1 MTREELYKLYLFEL
15 SLYSETVRSL
25 SEDDI
30 LKQYAGVSS
39 FNDLEWVDI
48 YDGVERVG
56 FILITTYEHCP
67 AAYDYH
73 IMETFILPKSRKK
86 GLVKN
91 TLLGFIKNH
100 PGSYGLFILNRNV
113 TAIGFWKRFLRNKEV
128 EKIVPQSGLDI
139 PSQCFEL
146 AFKTE

>member
-1 MTREELYKLYLFEL
+1 MTRQDLYKLYLFEL
-15 SLYSETVRSL
+15 SLYSPSIREM
-25 SEDDI
+25 SEVDI
-30 LKQYAGVSS
+30 VNNYNNVCNFS
-39 FNDLEWVDI
+39 DLEWIDI
-48 YDGVERVG
+48 YNGFEKVG
-56 FILITTYEHCP
+56 FILITTGSHCP

-128 EKIVPQSGLDI
+128 EKIAPQSGLDI